1 MTDRDAAGDAGKKSL
16 KFLMRLSTVGA
27 ALGLAACGDGNGGG
41 GTTPIANRP
50 PAFTSVTTA
59 SVTENFAGSFYQAA
73 ATDPDNNAITYS
85 ISGGSDAARFVLDG
99 DRLRFATAPNYDLP
113 TDSDEDK
120 NSGNVG
126 LTGERS
132 IFLAASG

>member
-1 MTDRDAAGDAGKKSL
+1 MTNRSSAGSVGKKSL
-16 KFLMRLSTVGA
+16 KSLLWLSTVGV
-27 ALGLAACGDGNGGG
+27 ALGLAGCGGGNGGG

-50 PAFTSVTTA
+50 PTFTSVTTA

-99 DRLRFATAPNYDLP
+99 DRLRCQSASKKDPLSACKRDPL
-113 TDSDEDK
+113 
-120 NSGNVG
+120 
-126 LTGERS
+126 RR
-132 IFLAASG
+132 AA